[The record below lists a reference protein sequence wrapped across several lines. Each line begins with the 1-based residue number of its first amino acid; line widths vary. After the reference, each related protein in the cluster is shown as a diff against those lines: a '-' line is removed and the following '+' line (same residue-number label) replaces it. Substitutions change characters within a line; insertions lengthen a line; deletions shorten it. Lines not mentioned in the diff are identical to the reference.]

1 MCMCGNLSYFIFI
14 SLMKYDGLPGGT
26 VVKKK
31 SVCQCRKCKRQWFNP
46 RVGKIPGVGNG
57 GQL

>member
-26 VVKKK
+26 VVKKNL
-31 SVCQCRKCKRQWFNP
+31 SASAGSARDSSS
-46 RVGKIPGVGNG
+46 IPGLGRS
-57 GQL
+57 QE